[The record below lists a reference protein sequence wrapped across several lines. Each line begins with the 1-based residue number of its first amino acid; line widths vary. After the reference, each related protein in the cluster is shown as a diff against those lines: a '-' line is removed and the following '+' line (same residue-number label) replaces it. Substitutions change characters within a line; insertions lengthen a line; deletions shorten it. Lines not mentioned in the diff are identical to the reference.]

1 MTSASGRPDLRRIG
15 QSAFLEVLSVL
26 LSLPATVENPSSR
39 ASALSNAPDR
49 VTSTVPLA
57 GQRLTGS
64 VHLHL
69 PLAFVARAVRILTG
83 LDRVE
88 GETNGVMED
97 TAGELANMV
106 AGRVAVQLAA
116 DGYPCT
122 LGTPSVSRNVTL
134 PIETELGM
142 DFGRIELFCD
152 GHWLSLELKCRYAIP

>member
-26 LSLPATVENPSSR
+26 LSLPATVQNPSSH
-39 ASALSNAPDR
+39 ADLSNAPDQ
-49 VTSTVPLA
+49 VTSMVPLA
-57 GQRLTGS
+57 GQRLSGR
-64 VHLHL
+64 VHLQL
-69 PLAFVARAVRILTG
+69 PLAFVARAVWILTG
-83 LDRVE
+83 LDHAE
-88 GETNGVMED
+88 GEANGVLED
-97 TAGELANMV
+97 TAGELSNMV

-134 PIETELGM
+134 PMETELGM
-142 DFGRIELFCD
+142 DFGRIDLFCD